1 MPFIEADLELSP
13 AQMIILMKGLIY
25 ITPCQS
31 RFFKKSIDAIVTE
44 PITTISGPVR
54 GCLADH
60 GWLPWEPKDKEAFPS
75 LKDRLYQLQSRQ
87 LPHHLATRARRERA
101 LVKSIE
107 TLLRKRPDIIIRRPD
122 KRKGF
127 YLGNA
132 ADFER
137 KATTYMI
144 DTEAYQELTSGHCPL
159 ADNYHTVR
167 TLLQELLKRKA
178 INQDQHKMMLPKFD
192 TLELAHLHFIPKV
205 HKVRLR
211 KEAK

>member
-1 MPFIEADLELSP
+1 
-13 AQMIILMKGLIY
+13 MKGLIY

-31 RFFKKSIDAIVTE
+31 RFLKKSIDTIVTE
-44 PITTISGPVR
+44 QIVTLSVPVK

-60 GWLPWEPKDKEAFPS
+60 GWLPWEPKDKEAFPA
-75 LKDRLYQLQSRQ
+75 LKDRLYKLQARQ
-87 LPHHLATRARRERA
+87 LPRNLAIRARRERA
-101 LVKSIE
+101 IVRSIQ
-107 TLLRKRPDIIIRRPD
+107 TLLRKRPDIVIRRPD

-137 KATTYMI
+137 KAMKYMI
-144 DTEAYQELTSGHCPL
+144 DTEAYQELTTGHCPL
-159 ADNYHTVR
+159 ADNYHAVR
-167 TLLQELLKRKA
+167 ILLQELLKRRA
-178 INQDQHKMMLPKFD
+178 INQDQHKMMFPNCD

-211 KEAK
+211 KGIK

>member
-1 MPFIEADLELSP
+1 MQLSSP
-13 AQMIILMKGLIY
+13 QMITLMKGLIY

-31 RFFKKSIDAIVTE
+31 RFVKKSIDTIVTE
-44 PITTISGPVR
+44 QILTVSGPVK

-60 GWLPWEPKDKEAFPS
+60 GWLSSEPKDKEAFPS
-75 LKDRLYQLQSRQ
+75 LKDRMYQLQSRQ
-87 LPHHLATRARRERA
+87 LPHHLATRARREQA
-101 LVKSIE
+101 LVKSIQ
-107 TLLRKRPDIIIRRPD
+107 TLLRKRPDIVLRRPD

-137 KATTYMI
+137 KGMKYMI
-144 DTEAYQELTSGHCPL
+144 DTEAYQELTNGQCPL
-159 ADNYHTVR
+159 ADNYNAVR
-167 TLLQELLKRKA
+167 RLLQELLKRRA
-178 INQDQHKMMLPKFD
+178 INQDQYKMMLPKFN

>member
-1 MPFIEADLELSP
+1 
-13 AQMIILMKGLIY
+13 MKGLSY

-31 RFFKKSIDAIVTE
+31 RFVKKSIDSIVNE
-44 PITTISGPVR
+44 QITTVSAPVK

-60 GWLPWEPKDKEAFPS
+60 GWLPWGPKDKEAFPAS
-75 LKDRLYQLQSRQ
+75 KGHLYQLQSRH
-87 LPHHLATRARRERA
+87 LPRHLATRARREQA
-101 LVKSIE
+101 LVRSIQ
-107 TLLRKRPDIIIRRPD
+107 TLLRKRPDIVLRRPD
-122 KRKGF
+122 KRNGF

-137 KATTYMI
+137 KAIKYMI
-144 DTEAYQELTSGHCPL
+144 DTEAYQELTNGQCPL
-159 ADNYHTVR
+159 ADNYNAVR
-167 TLLQELLKRKA
+167 RLLQELLKRRA
-178 INQDQHKMMLPKFD
+178 INQDQYKMMLPKFN